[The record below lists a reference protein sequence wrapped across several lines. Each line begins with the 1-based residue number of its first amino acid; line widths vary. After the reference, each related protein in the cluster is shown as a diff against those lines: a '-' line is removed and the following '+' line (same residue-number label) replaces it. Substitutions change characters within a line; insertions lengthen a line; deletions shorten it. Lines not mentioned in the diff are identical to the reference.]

1 MQVVMI
7 NYVDVKKPFSRLC
20 NRDVEMKISF
30 LPRVRIIQQERA
42 LHASLSVCCDRGSLE
57 EEAPEPEGKVSFQ
70 LMSEG

>member
-1 MQVVMI
+1 MQVVVI
-7 NYVDVKKPFSRLC
+7 NYVDVKKSFSRLC

-30 LPRVRIIQQERA
+30 LPRVRIQQERA

-70 LMSEG
+70 LTSEG